1 MKKTTL
7 FIVVMAGLLVAAWGL
22 RGTGAAQEG
31 DAPELKIGLVKVTQ
45 VLTECQEYLD
55 RDKKMKQKEQEIRT
69 ELNRLREESETI
81 RQELESVLTPA
92 SDEYMNRLKEWF
104 DKKYAFESL
113 KEYEKESLTAATQ
126 AWTENLYGKFLAE
139 VAGIAR
145 QKGLTLVLN
154 KDETDLKSRSVSEL
168 SAMIVNRKI
177 LYNAANFDITALV
190 IEKMDMAYDK
200 EKAAKGT
207 EAAPESKVAPETK
220 VTPEVK

>member
-7 FIVVMAGLLVAAWGL
+7 VIVVMAGLVVAAWGL

-31 DAPELKIGLVKVTQ
+31 DEPELKLGLVKVTQ

-69 ELNRLREESETI
+69 ELSRLREESETI
-81 RQELESVLTPA
+81 RQELENALTPA

-113 KEYEKESLTAATQ
+113 KEYQKESLTTATQ
-126 AWTENLYGKFLAE
+126 AWTENLYEKFLSE
-139 VAGIAR
+139 VAGVAR

-154 KDETDLKSRSVSEL
+154 KDETDMKSRNVSEL
-168 SAMIVNRKI
+168 SAMIVNRKV

-190 IEKMDMAYDK
+190 IERMDMAYDK

-207 EAAPESKVAPETK
+207 EVTPETK
-220 VTPEVK
+220 VTPDIK